1 MARCGRLNFYWRKEA
16 APWNV
21 SDAVYCGGFVIKTSA
36 TASRAPRPLLT
47 GGISIRQLLHNARWA
62 LDFTWK
68 TNRLLTLALV
78 SAYAVQSVMPAT
90 IAVAT
95 KEVIDRAVGQLH
107 GGRMSLGPI
116 APWLIFAFVATL
128 ADGLIRIGQDYS
140 SRRMED
146 ELNLELNSLILSHA
160 GELDVSFFE
169 DPASQDMLFRARVNS
184 AGNLSHFVATTL
196 ALVSNLIQI
205 VSLLAIVVLIEPLV
219 SIVIVVAAA
228 PYMRFQW
235 RLTRNRYEL
244 ERSRATKRR
253 WTGYFVSAVTDSSA
267 VPEAKILDLA
277 PMMIQKFR
285 ALMTEFRDQDHDLL
299 LRSARG
305 AATFST
311 FATSAI
317 YVLFARVAL
326 RVLSG
331 AATMG
336 DLAIFGAAAARL
348 RAIVEIEIQT
358 GASLQEQ
365 MLNIADLRDFLAA
378 QPHIALIPGE
388 RPAFAFSGAI
398 EFDRVSFTYSGSDE
412 PALRDISFSVRPGET
427 VAVVGENG
435 SGKTTLVKLMVRF
448 YDPTSGAVRFDGR
461 DLRTLDPKEIYPQIA
476 FVFQN
481 FGRYEASVGENISY
495 GDWRKLSGDTEQIA
509 RIGRM
514 AGIDEMVNHL
524 PRTYDTPVGRQFG
537 GFDLSIGQWQRLAL
551 ARAFARDAAVVIMD
565 EPTSNLD
572 SKAEYDLFL
581 RCRALARGRTTIMI
595 SHRFS
600 TVRIADRIIVMEKG
614 RIVEVGS
621 HDELIRNSGYYTQLY
636 DRAVRSESSSV
647 ANSD

>member
-1 MARCGRLNFYWRKEA
+1 VGPEHL
-16 APWNV
+16 
-21 SDAVYCGGFVIKTSA
+21 GGSAIKTSA
-36 TASRAPRPLLT
+36 TNARAKGQLIPAA
-47 GGISIRQLLHNARWA
+47 ISIRQLLLNARWA
-62 LDFTWK
+62 LEFTWK
-68 TNRLLTLALV
+68 SNRALTLAQV
-78 SAYAVQSVMPAT
+78 SAYAVQSVMPAA
-90 IAVAT
+90 IALAT
-95 KEVIDRAVGQLH
+95 KGVIDSAVRQLH
-107 GGRMSLGPI
+107 NGRMSLGSM

-128 ADGLIRIGQDYS
+128 TDGLIRIGQDYS
-140 SRRMED
+140 SRRIED

-169 DPASQDMLFRARVNS
+169 DPAAQDMLFRARANS
-184 AGNLSHFVATTL
+184 AGNLARFVTTTL
-196 ALVSNLIQI
+196 GVVSNLIQI
-205 VSLLAIVVLIEPLV
+205 VSLLAILLLIEPLV
-219 SIVIVVAAA
+219 LIVIVVAAA

-235 RLTRNRYEL
+235 HLTRNRYEL

-253 WTGYFVSAVTDSSA
+253 WTGYFVSALTDSGT

-285 ALMTEFRDQDHDLL
+285 TLMTEFRDQDHHLL
-299 LRSARG
+299 LRSSRG
-305 AATFST
+305 AAMFSA
-311 FATSAI
+311 FATTAI

-331 AATMG
+331 SSTMG

-348 RAIVEIEIQT
+348 RAVVEMEIQN

-365 MLNIADLRDFLAA
+365 MLNISDLRDFLAA
-378 QPHIALIPGE
+378 KPHIASTAGE
-388 RPAFAFSGAI
+388 PAVRAFNGAI
-398 EFDRVSFTYSGSDE
+398 EFDRVSFTYSGSRE

-448 YDPTSGAVRFDGR
+448 YDPTSGSVRIDGR
-461 DLRTLDPKEIYPQIA
+461 DLRTLDPKEIHSQIA

-481 FGRYEASVGENISY
+481 FGRYEASIGENISY
-495 GDWRKLSGDTEQIA
+495 GDWRKLSGDDEQIA

-514 AGIDEMVNHL
+514 AGIDDMVTRL
-524 PRTYDTPVGRQFG
+524 PRAYDTPVGRQFG

-551 ARAFARDAAVVIMD
+551 ARAFAREAAVVVMD

-600 TVRIADRIIVMEKG
+600 TVRIADRIIVMDKG
-614 RIVEVGS
+614 RVVEVGS
-621 HDELIRNSGYYTQLY
+621 HDELIRNAGYYTQLY
-636 DRAVRSESSSV
+636 DRAVRSESSP
-647 ANSD
+647 AATSD